1 MKRLGDPI
9 SNSVIFNFDCE
20 PVLIADVPHAPHI
33 IPRSE
38 NRTMIP
44 VLIATVVAFF
54 IAGIIWLLVEWVT
67 KQEA

>member
-1 MKRLGDPI
+1 MKRLGGPI
-9 SNSVIFNFDCE
+9 PNSVIFDCE
-20 PVLIADVPHAPHI
+20 PVLIADVPHAPRI
-33 IPRSE
+33 NPRSE